1 MHYITES
8 LVGSTV
14 KKKEHFKA
22 CLLDIDNPALLLSM
36 TGEIVQCNQSLLD
49 LFQLHE
55 IDCLSKNYFEVC
67 QLHQI
72 QPAFSSL
79 EALKEE
85 KNNRGRTHHSE
96 ADVPKTIQWTKSKT
110 KQARLDFFLLL
121 GVDISDFVNDST
133 TEKKIQ
139 RSIIDCIPNYYI
151 FWKDIHSVYLGC
163 NEALAKSLQLPSSNA
178 IVGKT
183 DYDLPT
189 TKEQSDAYR
198 ADDKDVMSTRQAK
211 FNIEERQTLPDG
223 SERVLLTSKAP
234 LFDGQGNVY
243 GVLGIYS
250 DITESKNM
258 QISLEKAK
266 NEAEAANR
274 AKTAFIANMS
284 HDIRTPLTGIVG
296 ISELLEQD
304 VRVSERKRYAQWIN
318 QSGHQLLNLLNSI
331 LEVVSS
337 ENISETAVY
346 EEPFDLRQGIQ
357 DIVQLQLPTVKL
369 KNLLIESKID
379 NAIPNLIVSD
389 RTKLHRIVLNL
400 VSNAIKFTHQGSITI
415 NAHSLCDTKEGVKLR
430 ISVADTGIGIPDAL
444 QDRVFDRFFRAT
456 PSYKGTFT
464 GHGVGLNIVQSYV
477 RLLGGE
483 ISFTS
488 KEGVGTTFMVELELK
503 KMIVKPKSTKM
514 KIESNID
521 IQKPL
526 IVSTLQAHPSNVQ
539 QTDGQLPRVL
549 LIEDN
554 PIAMQIAKIAIHAVG
569 CNLEAV
575 DDGEQALVLAQSE
588 SFDLII
594 SDIGLP
600 GMSGYEFTRRFR
612 QWEVTHQKTPIM
624 IVGLTAHAKE
634 TALKEG
640 IDAGM
645 DDLFTK
651 PMTPQVISL
660 LKQKISSLK
669 PETYLS

>member
-1 MHYITES
+1 MHYITEN
-8 LVGSTV
+8 LVGSIV
-14 KKKEHFKA
+14 KKEDHFNV
-22 CLLDIDNPALLLSM
+22 CLLGIDNPALLLSM
-36 TGEIVQCNQSLLD
+36 TGEIVHCNQSLLD
-49 LFQLHE
+49 IYQLHE
-55 IDCLSKNYFEVC
+55 MDCFRKNYFEVC
-67 QLHQI
+67 QFHQI
-72 QPAFSSL
+72 QPAFPSL
-79 EALKEE
+79 EALKET
-85 KNNRGRTHHSE
+85 KINRGRSRHSE
-96 ADVPKTIQWTKSKT
+96 AFAPIIIQWTKSKI
-110 KQARLDFFLLL
+110 KQAHLSFFLLM
-121 GVDISDFVNDST
+121 GVDVSDLVNDST

-139 RSIIDCIPNYYI
+139 LSIIDCIPNYYI
-151 FWKDIHSVYLGC
+151 FWKNIHSVYLGC
-163 NEALAKSLQLPSSNA
+163 NEALAKSLQLPSSSA

-223 SERVLLTSKAP
+223 SERVLLTSKVP

-243 GVLGIYS
+243 GIVGIYS

-258 QISLEKAK
+258 QIALEQAK
-266 NEAEAANR
+266 NQAEAANR

-304 VRVSERKRYAQWIN
+304 VEGAERRRYAQWIN

-346 EEPFDLRQGIQ
+346 EEPFDLRQGIR

-369 KNLLIESKID
+369 KNLSIESEVD

-389 RTKLHRIVLNL
+389 RTKLHRILLNL
-400 VSNAIKFTHQGSITI
+400 VSNAIKFTHQGSIII
-415 NAHSLCDTKEGVKLR
+415 NAHSLWETKESVKLR
-430 ISVADTGIGIPDAL
+430 VTVADTGIGIPDAL

-477 RLLGGE
+477 RLLGGD
-483 ISFTS
+483 ISFIS

-503 KMIVKPKSTKM
+503 KMMAKSKSTKM
-514 KIESNID
+514 KSESSVY

-526 IVSTLQAHPSNVQ
+526 IVSAFQVDSSKTQ
-539 QTDGQLPRVL
+539 QLDASLPRVL

-569 CNLEAV
+569 CNLKVV
-575 DDGEQALVLAQSE
+575 DNGEQALILAQSE
-588 SFDLII
+588 PFDLII

-612 QWEVTHQKTPIM
+612 HWELTHQKVPIM

-651 PMTPQVISL
+651 PMTPQVISF

-669 PETYLS
+669 TEAQLC